1 MLGIRSNQAEEF
13 VKANVV
19 VKAIRIEENGKIKES
34 MSFPTIKF
42 KEFATQE
49 FDDSDFCN
57 YFEETKFLFVIF
69 KKSGNHYVL
78 KGSQFWNM
86 PVDDLYGDAQEG
98 WLAIRNKIRNG
109 VTFTIK
115 NNTVYNDL
123 PGSSDNR
130 IMHIRPHTQQSA
142 YKLNNGFTK
151 GNIDCNADQLPNGEW
166 MTTQCLWLNNSYI
179 LSQLKIK

>member
-1 MLGIRSNQAEEF
+1 
-13 VKANVV
+13 
-19 VKAIRIEENGKIKES
+19 
-34 MSFPTIKF
+34 
-42 KEFATQE
+42 
-49 FDDSDFCN
+49 
-57 YFEETKFLFVIF
+57 
-69 KKSGNHYVL
+69 
-78 KGSQFWNM
+78 M
-86 PVDDLYGDAQEG
+86 PVDDLYGDAQKG

-151 GNIDCNADQLPNGEW
+151 GNINRDADQLPNGEW